1 MNRMPSVKGQLKKL
15 EKRLKGD
22 GDPDGKVLEWI
33 RQGRRYNELTDDE
46 REQYKRYKESIGGVA
61 DDIAV
66 AELKIMFSIP
76 EDEAYRFQLTK
87 RQRPPTPEE
96 HAQTVKEMEMLMKE
110 IQDEYN
116 SPEEVKKRE
125 AEYQRIQEIGRL
137 RKQAYERGESMDK
150 YPLPWQ
156 EGGEE

>member
-87 RQRPPTPEE
+87 RQ
-96 HAQTVKEMEMLMKE
+96 
-110 IQDEYN
+110 
-116 SPEEVKKRE
+116 
-125 AEYQRIQEIGRL
+125 
-137 RKQAYERGESMDK
+137 
-150 YPLPWQ
+150 
-156 EGGEE
+156 

>member
-1 MNRMPSVKGQLKKL
+1 MNKASL
-15 EKRLKGD
+15 KRLERRIKQTD
-22 GDPDGKVLEWI
+22 GDPNGTVLEWI
-33 RQGRRYNELTDDE
+33 RQRRRYNELTDDE

-76 EDEAYRFQLTK
+76 EDEAYSFPLSK

-96 HAQTVKEMEMLMKE
+96 HTQTVKEMEMLMKE

-116 SPEEVKKRE
+116 SPEETKKRE
-125 AEYQRIQEIGRL
+125 EEYQRIQEIGRL
-137 RKQAYERGESMDK
+137 RKQAFERGEDMSA

-156 EGGEE
+156 TNK